1 MSSKTLNTRIINK
14 HDIESNWKKAENFI
28 PKQGELIIYDN
39 KYIDEMGN
47 EVVVA
52 DTVKY
57 KLGDGS
63 TNVIDLPFIDPI
75 SILNI
80 KNNTAYLDAG
90 SIV

>member
-1 MSSKTLNTRIINK
+1 MGSKAINTRIVNK
-14 HDIESNWKKAENFI
+14 HDIKAHWDLAVNFI

-52 DTVKY
+52 ETVRY

-90 SIV
+90 SVI